1 MFTVE
6 QTKKRIRPDPRKRA
20 GSVKPLG
27 GHKQMKFYKMNG
39 GIKDSGEQSIINCRT
54 GDYATITHKRIYLD
68 ISSDIKVYIC
78 TILCEHYFEEG
89 FQFVVKSED
98 NTASSYVCD
107 YATGARII
115 KNNIAPLLY
124 GKMTAEQ
131 LGAILNEMQYN
142 YAHKIRRRRTEGKQ

>member
-1 MFTVE
+1 
-6 QTKKRIRPDPRKRA
+6 
-20 GSVKPLG
+20 
-27 GHKQMKFYKMNG
+27 MKFYEING
-39 GIKDSGEQSIINCRT
+39 RMKNGEQSIIECRT

-142 YAHKIRRRRTEGKQ
+142 YAHKIRRRRTEGKR